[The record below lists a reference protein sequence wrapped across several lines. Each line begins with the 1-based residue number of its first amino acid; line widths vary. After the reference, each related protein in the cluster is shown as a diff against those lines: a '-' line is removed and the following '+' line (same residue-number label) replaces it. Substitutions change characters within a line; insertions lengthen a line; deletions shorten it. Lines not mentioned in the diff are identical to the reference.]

1 MNYRRCS
8 DKNITQSQFCHRKSL
23 AQPRTGD
30 YQSFDEDC
38 DDKKYENYDDANDDD
53 NDYAIAVTTTGSQSQ
68 LAAL

>member
-23 AQPRTGD
+23 ARPRTGN
-30 YQSFDEDC
+30 YQSFDEDS
-38 DDKKYENYDDANDDD
+38 DYENCDDDANDDD